1 MRFLRVQSKAELK
14 LLRILRRLALG
25 LSLGLA
31 LIAAFQTL
39 GSEDEV
45 SALREKIDRAERERT
60 ELCKILGAI
69 YEESGD
75 TDNAIRVYRMG
86 FQVAPDDPF
95 LCDKLKELCTKEERW
110 EELVLVYESLVYA
123 NPGAN
128 EPYMKKL
135 AECHLKVGQM
145 AEAVTVIGEM
155 LEEYGDRAADYRD
168 AGQMLMTYGQ
178 HEAAVE
184 ILRSGIDKKP
194 DRVGELY
201 FVLGRSLAKA
211 NKYSEAVEAYE
222 KAIELCDS
230 EREKRVLTQELAEL
244 CEEGS
249 VVEDILDKKME
260 SVRALDERLADLYWQ
275 RARREEEKGD
285 LPGAIAL
292 YRKIVSLEPSSD
304 RAKAAADKIRQL
316 SGE

>member
-1 MRFLRVQSKAELK
+1 MRFPKVQSKAQLT
-14 LLRILRRLALG
+14 LLRMLRRLAMG
-25 LSLGLA
+25 ISLGMA
-31 LIAAFQTL
+31 LTAACRSL

-45 SALREKIDRAERERT
+45 SALREKIDRAERERA

-69 YEESGD
+69 HEESGD

-95 LCDKLKELCTKEERW
+95 LCEKLKELCTKGERW
-110 EELVLVYESLVYA
+110 KELVLVYESLIYA

-128 EPYMKKL
+128 GPYMKKL

-145 AEAVTVIGEM
+145 AEAVMVIGEM
-155 LEEYGDRAADYRD
+155 LEEYGDTAADYRD
-168 AGQMLMTYGQ
+168 AGQMLMTY
-178 HEAAVE
+178 ELYDAAAD
-184 ILRSGIDKKP
+184 ILRGGIEKKP

-201 FVLGRSLAKA
+201 FMLGRSLAKA
-211 NKYSEAVEAYE
+211 HKYSEAVEAYE

-230 EREKRVLTQELAEL
+230 EREKRILTQELAEL

-249 VVEDILDKKME
+249 VVEDILDRKME
-260 SVRALDERLADLYWQ
+260 SVKALDERLADLYWQ
-275 RARREEEKGD
+275 MACGEEERGNV
-285 LPGAIAL
+285 PGATAF
-292 YRKIVSLEPSSD
+292 YRKIVSLTPGSD
-304 RAKAAADKIRQL
+304 RAKAAATKVQQL